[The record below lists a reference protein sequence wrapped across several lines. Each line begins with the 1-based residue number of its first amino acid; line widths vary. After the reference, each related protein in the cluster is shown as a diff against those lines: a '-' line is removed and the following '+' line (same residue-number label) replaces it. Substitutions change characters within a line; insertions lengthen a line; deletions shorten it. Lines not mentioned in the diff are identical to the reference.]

1 MEATKPPLGNRTS
14 RHVFPKLSGI
24 SNGKHETVHG
34 ATSPTKNN
42 NNKKNPRFLK
52 SGILSGRE
60 SMILAKGFQVGN
72 GETAF

>member
-34 ATSPTKNN
+34 ATSPTK
-42 NNKKNPRFLK
+42 KQQQKNPRFLT

-60 SMILAKGFQVGN
+60 SMILEKGFQVGN